1 MLSIPSSSSN
11 SHSNNNNNNN
21 NNINNETIMSQN
33 ELKIKLKEYI
43 HFIDTILQPELSRVT
58 LKRDNVERDIEEYK
72 NLKVHVV
79 NFIRKRKNKEKERL
93 QNSDDDDDDG
103 EQEQQQPPMA
113 LVDLLQCQTI
123 FCQARIKNQNQI
135 FVDIGKG
142 IYTELTLEEAISFI
156 DKRIYLL
163 ETNVLPKCVEKAK
176 TVAAH
181 LEESLGLLES
191 LGKEI
196 QSME

>member
-1 MLSIPSSSSN
+1 
-11 SHSNNNNNNN
+11 
-21 NNINNETIMSQN
+21 MSQN

-72 NLKVHVV
+72 NLKVNVV

-93 QNSDDDDDDG
+93 QNSDDDDDDDDG
-103 EQEQQQPPMA
+103 EQEQQRTMA
-113 LVDLLQCQTI
+113 LVDILQCQTI

-196 QSME
+196 KSMEQ

>member
-72 NLKVHVV
+72 NLKVNVV
-79 NFIRKRKNKEKERL
+79 NFIRQRKNKEKERL
-93 QNSDDDDDDG
+93 QNSDDDDG
-103 EQEQQQPPMA
+103 EQEQQRPMA